1 MAIQFNFVSSM
12 LILVLLSISS
22 VEGQGGGGGGV
33 IDVVAKFGAKADE
46 KTDLSKPLLDAWKE
60 ACASTSPSKIV
71 IPKGIYFL
79 STDTLDGPCKA
90 PIELQ
95 VQGTVKVPADSG
107 AFKKPKWIS
116 FNRIENFKLSGG
128 GVFDGQG
135 TTAYKME
142 GCKGHDYCGSLPI
155 VSYFL
160 IEKFDFLTNA
170 IKQDITTK
178 DSKQFQANV
187 IGCKNIT
194 FEHFTVSAP
203 DESPNTDGI
212 HLGRSDGVNVLNSEI
227 KTGDDCVSIGDG
239 SKNLVINGVTCGPRH
254 GISIGSLGLFKNEEP
269 VDGVTV
275 KNCTMTNTSNGVRIK
290 TWPGAEPGTFS
301 NIHFEDITVTN
312 VSSPIIIDQKYCPWN
327 KCKINVFKLSNIS
340 FKNIHGTSARPEAV
354 KIICSATLP
363 CENVELVDI
372 EITHSGSTGPA
383 VSQCS
388 NVKPKVSGKQNPA
401 ACSAPIPA
409 KPTPTA

>member
-12 LILVLLSISS
+12 LILVFLSISS

-79 STDTLDGPCKA
+79 STATLDGPCKA

-95 VQGTVKVPADSG
+95 VQGTVKAPADPG
-107 AFKKPKWIS
+107 AFKEPKWIA

-135 TTAYKME
+135 TTAYKRE

-155 VSYFL
+155 NL
-160 IEKFDFLTNA
+160 RFDFLTNA
-170 IKQDITTK
+170 MIQDITTK
-178 DSKQFQANV
+178 DSKQFQAN
-187 IGCKNIT
+187 
-194 FEHFTVSAP
+194 
-203 DESPNTDGI
+203 PNTDGI
-212 HLGRSDGVNVLNSEI
+212 HIGRSDGVNVLNSEI

-239 SKNLVINGVTCGPRH
+239 SKNLVINGVTCGPGH
-254 GISIGSLGLFKNEEP
+254 GISIGSLGLFKNEVP

-290 TWPGAEPGTFS
+290 TWPGAEPGTCS
-301 NIHFEDITVTN
+301 NIHFEDIIVTN

-327 KCKINVFKLSNIS
+327 KCKINEESKVKLSNIS

-363 CENVELVDI
+363 CENVELADI
-372 EITHSGSTGPA
+372 EITHSGPTGPA

>member
-22 VEGQGGGGGGV
+22 VEGQGGGGGV

-79 STDTLDGPCKA
+79 STATLDGPCKA

-95 VQGTVKVPADSG
+95 VQGTVKAPADPG
-107 AFKKPKWIS
+107 AFKEPKWIA

-135 TTAYKME
+135 TTAYKRE

-155 VSYFL
+155 NL
-160 IEKFDFLTNA
+160 RFDFLTNA
-170 IKQDITTK
+170 MIQDITTK
-178 DSKQFQANV
+178 DSK
-187 IGCKNIT
+187 
-194 FEHFTVSAP
+194 H
-203 DESPNTDGI
+203 PNTDGI
-212 HLGRSDGVNVLNSEI
+212 HIGRSDGVNVLNSEI

-239 SKNLVINGVTCGPRH
+239 SKNLVINGVTCGPGH

-290 TWPGAEPGTFS
+290 TWPGAEPGTCS

-327 KCKINVFKLSNIS
+327 KCKINEESKVKLSNIS

-363 CENVELVDI
+363 CENVELADI
-372 EITHSGSTGPA
+372 EITHSGPTGPA

>member
-33 IDVVAKFGAKADE
+33 INVVAKFGAKADE

-79 STDTLDGPCKA
+79 STATLDGPCKA

-95 VQGTVKVPADSG
+95 VQGTVKAPADPS
-107 AFKKPKWIS
+107 AFKEPKWIA

-135 TTAYKME
+135 TTAYKRE

-155 VSYFL
+155 NL
-160 IEKFDFLTNA
+160 RFDFLTNA
-170 IKQDITTK
+170 MIQDITTK

-187 IGCKNIT
+187 LGCKNIT
-194 FEHFTVSAP
+194 FEHFTVSVP

-212 HLGRSDGVNVLNSEI
+212 HIGRSMG
-227 KTGDDCVSIGDG
+227 SI
-239 SKNLVINGVTCGPRH
+239 
-254 GISIGSLGLFKNEEP
+254 IGSLGLFKNEEP

-290 TWPGAEPGTFS
+290 TWPGAEPGTCS

-327 KCKINVFKLSNIS
+327 KCKINEESKVKLSTLVS
-340 FKNIHGTSARPEAV
+340 KTFTALSARPEAV

-363 CENVELVDI
+363 CENVELADI
-372 EITHSGSTGPA
+372 EITHSGPTGPA
-383 VSQCS
+383 VSH
-388 NVKPKVSGKQNPA
+388 VRM
-401 ACSAPIPA
+401 
-409 KPTPTA
+409 

>member
-12 LILVLLSISS
+12 LILVLLPISS
-22 VEGQGGGGGGV
+22 VKGQGGGGGGV
-33 IDVVAKFGAKADE
+33 IDVVANFGAKADE

-60 ACASTSPSKIV
+60 ACASTSPSK
-71 IPKGIYFL
+71 F
-79 STDTLDGPCKA
+79 TATLDGPCKA

-95 VQGTVKVPADSG
+95 VQGTMKAPTDPG
-107 AFKKPKWIS
+107 AFKEPKWIA

-135 TTAYKME
+135 TTAYKRE

-155 VSYFL
+155 NL
-160 IEKFDFLTNA
+160 RFDFLTNA
-170 IKQDITTK
+170 MIQDITTT

-187 IGCKNIT
+187 LGCNNIT

-203 DESPNTDGI
+203 EESPNTDGI
-212 HLGRSDGVNVLNSEI
+212 HIGRSDGVNVLNSEI
-227 KTGDDCVSIGDG
+227 KTGDD
-239 SKNLVINGVTCGPRH
+239 LTCGPGH

-269 VDGVTV
+269 VDGFTV

-290 TWPGAEPGTFS
+290 TWPGAEPGTCS

-312 VSSPIIIDQKYCPWN
+312 EESKV
-327 KCKINVFKLSNIS
+327 KLSNIS

-363 CENVELVDI
+363 CKNVELADI
-372 EITHSGSTGPA
+372 EITHSGPTRPA

-409 KPTPTA
+409 RPTPTA

>member
-1 MAIQFNFVSSM
+1 MAIQFNCVSSM

-33 IDVVAKFGAKADE
+33 IDVVAKFGSKADE
-46 KTDLSKPLLDAWKE
+46 KRDLSKPLLVAWKE
-60 ACASTSPSKIV
+60 ACATTSPAKIV

-79 STDTLDGPCKA
+79 STATLDGPCKA

-95 VQGTVKVPADSG
+95 VEGTVKALANPG
-107 AFKKPKWIS
+107 AFKEPKWIT
-116 FNRIENFKLSGG
+116 FNRIENFKLFGG
-128 GVFDGQG
+128 GLFDGQG
-135 TTAYKME
+135 TTAYKRE
-142 GCKGHDYCGSLPI
+142 GCKNHDYCGSLPI
-155 VSYFL
+155 NL
-160 IEKFDFLTNA
+160 RFDFLTNA
-170 IKQDITTK
+170 MIQDITTK
-178 DSKQFQANV
+178 DSKQFHVNPKHRWDSHR
-187 IGCKNIT
+187 G
-194 FEHFTVSAP
+194 
-203 DESPNTDGI
+203 
-212 HLGRSDGVNVLNSEI
+212 SDGVNVLNSEI

-239 SKNLVINGVTCGPRH
+239 SKNLVINGVTCGPGH

-275 KNCTMTNTSNGVRIK
+275 KNCSFTNTSNGVRIK
-290 TWPGAEPGTFS
+290 TWPGAERGICS

-327 KCKINVFKLSNIS
+327 KCKINEESKVKLSNIS
-340 FKNIHGTSARPEAV
+340 FKNIHGTSALPEAV

-363 CENVELVDI
+363 CENVELADI
-372 EITHSGSTGPA
+372 EITHSGPTGPA

-401 ACSAPIPA
+401 PCSAPLPA
-409 KPTPTA
+409 KPTPTT

>member
-33 IDVVAKFGAKADE
+33 IDVVARFGAKADE

-79 STDTLDGPCKA
+79 STATLDGPCKA
-90 PIELQ
+90 PIDLQ
-95 VQGTVKVPADSG
+95 VQGTVKAPADPG
-107 AFKKPKWIS
+107 AFKEPKWI
-116 FNRIENFKLSGG
+116 
-128 GVFDGQG
+128 G
-135 TTAYKME
+135 TTAYKRE

-155 VSYFL
+155 NL
-160 IEKFDFLTNA
+160 RFDFLTNA
-170 IKQDITTK
+170 MIQYITTK
-178 DSKQFQANV
+178 DSKQFQAKV
-187 IGCKNIT
+187 LGCKTLLSNISPYL
-194 FEHFTVSAP
+194 HLN
-203 DESPNTDGI
+203 ESPNTDGI
-212 HLGRSDGVNVLNSEI
+212 HIGRSDGVNVLNSEI

-239 SKNLVINGVTCGPRH
+239 SKNLVINGVTCGPGH
-254 GISIGSLGLFKNEEP
+254 GISIG
-269 VDGVTV
+269 
-275 KNCTMTNTSNGVRIK
+275 
-290 TWPGAEPGTFS
+290 AEPGTCS

-327 KCKINVFKLSNIS
+327 KCKINEESKVKLSNIS

-363 CENVELVDI
+363 CENVELADI
-372 EITHSGSTGPA
+372 EITHSGPTGPA

-401 ACSAPIPA
+401 ACS
-409 KPTPTA
+409 TPYPSKTYPRPLNQ